1 MSNKGIL
8 NLSLLDVTG
17 QPAADPDTQVDVVRL
32 DGNAATILRFD
43 DLRFPPGRRLE
54 LPAFPQARNLVC
66 EVLLKRYRH
75 CKTDIF
81 SLTDGE
87 ERPYQLRVLRHP
99 EQWRARFTLW
109 NQLPASYAALKD
121 VLERSSSKVR
131 KGETLGQ
138 FTGDRYDE
146 VTDERSVLAKAALL
160 NLFAKLTLTTAP
172 SGAQQPWFSFVEQIL
187 VIDRERF
194 FARVD
199 PEMGAVVAHI
209 WQNIDRFDHYEAAD
223 PRPHFKKLEK
233 NLPDLRI
240 ARDEMFSIKTDERH
254 ANLQLTLAPARD
266 AAGNNVLLLDADIDE
281 NGDLLNHMIDVTL
294 LHPAN
299 GGTHPFD
306 IHEYLLRSHRNLQ
319 LGYELV

>member
-17 QPAADPDTQVDVVRL
+17 QPAADPDTRIDAIRL
-32 DGNAATILRFD
+32 DGGAATIGRFE
-43 DLRFPPGRRLE
+43 DLSFPPARRLE
-54 LPAFPQARNLVC
+54 LPAFPQASNLVC
-66 EVLLKRYRH
+66 EVLLERYRH

-99 EQWRARFTLW
+99 KQWRARFTPW
-109 NQLPASYAALKD
+109 DQFPAHWQALKT
-121 VLERSSSKVR
+121 VLEQSNLKVR
-131 KGETLGQ
+131 KGETLGR
-138 FTGDRYDE
+138 FTGAKYDQ
-146 VTDERSVLAKAALL
+146 VSAERTVLAKAALL
-160 NLFAKLTLTTAP
+160 NLFAKLTLTP
-172 SGAQQPWFSFVEQIL
+172 EPIGGQHSWFSFVKELL

-194 FARVD
+194 FALVD
-199 PEMGAVVAHI
+199 PEMGEIVKHI
-209 WQNIDRFDHYEAAD
+209 RQNIDRFDHYERAD
-223 PRPHFKKLEK
+223 PSPHIEKLEQS
-233 NLPDLRI
+233 LPDFRL
-240 ARDEMFSIKTDERH
+240 ARAEMFSVKTDERL
-254 ANLQLTLAPARD
+254 ANLQLTFAPARD
-266 AAGNNVLLLDADIDE
+266 TAGNNVLLLDADIDE
-281 NGDLLNHMIDVTL
+281 NGDLLNHLIDVML